1 MCPIQAAAELVW
13 WIRSYPNTNDDTPI
27 SALSSVDRIKNRT
40 RHRGETSSVFKADAV
55 GTHSLQSAA
64 AMAMFL
70 GGLPVYLIMLMGR
83 WSSNPFLRYIR
94 KQVEQI
100 SHNVSSKMI
109 ENVFHRY
116 IPTLSTMTIRDPRQ
130 RNIPN
135 NDSKT
140 QRNVGGDV
148 TCQARLPAFSLFI

>member
-1 MCPIQAAAELVW
+1 M
-13 WIRSYPNTNDDTPI
+13 
-27 SALSSVDRIKNRT
+27 
-40 RHRGETSSVFKADAV
+40 
-55 GTHSLQSAA
+55 
-64 AMAMFL
+64 
-70 GGLPVYLIMLMGR
+70 YLIMLMGR